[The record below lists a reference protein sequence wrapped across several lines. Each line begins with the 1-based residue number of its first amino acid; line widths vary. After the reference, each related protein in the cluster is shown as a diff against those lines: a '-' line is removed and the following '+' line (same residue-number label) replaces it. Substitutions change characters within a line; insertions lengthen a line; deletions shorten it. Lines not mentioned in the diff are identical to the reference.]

1 MSLTPENASE
11 VSAELAS
18 LTGNQIF
25 GKRLDAAGPNRA
37 SKIVSAQQQ
46 VARLRRRGLQAEA
59 DAKQREVA
67 RLQDEHELLKAR
79 YENQQL
85 LDHIEYIW
93 QLHENSWE
101 GPLLPGM

>member
-1 MSLTPENASE
+1 MRVKSALSLRASQGTKY
-11 VSAELAS
+11 L
-18 LTGNQIF
+18 G
-25 GKRLDAAGPNRA
+25 RDAAGPNRA